1 MPIAQINIIE
11 GRTDEQKE
19 NLIVEVTDAI
29 VRSLGAPIQS
39 VRIIINEMPKQHFGI
54 AGESVKKLGK

>member
-19 NLIVEVTDAI
+19 RLIQEVTAAI
-29 VRSLGAPIQS
+29 VRAIDAPQDS

-54 AGESVKKLGK
+54 GGQSIKQLGR

>member
-1 MPIAQINIIE
+1 MPIATINIIE

-19 NLIVEVTDAI
+19 KLIEKVTLAI
-29 VRSLGAPIQS
+29 HAAGWFTYWS

-54 AGESVKKLGK
+54 AGQSAKKMGK